1 MTDYDEYGLFDE
13 DADLFDDEESS
24 NESADVIDIRQHLI
38 DGLSADLADDDDDAD
53 RPSGDLDWQDN
64 GLCKESDPEAFYP
77 EKGGSTKQAKAVC
90 KRCPITETCLQW
102 ALDHKERFGIWGGKS
117 EYERR
122 QILKELEEMAQR
134 GLGRAV

>member
-1 MTDYDEYGLFDE
+1 MTEFNEFNLDDESAALFDAPPTRTAE
-13 DADLFDDEESS
+13 I
-24 NESADVIDIRQHLI
+24 IDIRQLLI
-38 DGLSADLADDDDDAD
+38 DGLSADAAVDNTGDS
-53 RPSGDLDWQDN
+53 RSPEDLDWQDL
-64 GLCKESDPEAFYP
+64 GLCKESDPEAFFP

-122 QILKELEEMAQR
+122 QLLKELDEAAQR